1 MSSFKRLLNFLLAA
15 GLGCGLILIIAGLMR
30 NNGFLLMG
38 GVIWFVISVSKFIP
52 KSKRPETNEERKKRL
67 QLEREEQERVRKE
80 AVIKSWN
87 IPQQVIEA
95 QQGNAQ
101 AQYLL
106 GRAYLEGI
114 GVEQDPEKGLYWL
127 EQASEQ
133 GHQETYKY
141 LKYLDTRQDKIIN
154 EDLIQSLREII
165 AKKRNRELADII
177 ANKIN
182 ENH

>member
-1 MSSFKRLLNFLLAA
+1 MFYFKRLLNFLLAA
-15 GLGCGLILIIAGLMR
+15 GLACGLILSITGLLR
-30 NNGFLLMG
+30 NNGFMLLG
-38 GVIWFVISVSKFIP
+38 GVIWFALSVTRFIP
-52 KSKRPETNEERKKRL
+52 KSEKPETSEERKKRL

-80 AVIKSWN
+80 AVVKAWN
-87 IPQQVIEA
+87 IPKQVIEA

-141 LKYLDTRQDKIIN
+141 LKYLDTRQDKIIDEN
-154 EDLIQSLREII
+154 LIQSLREII
-165 AKKRNRELADII
+165 AKKRNRDLAEII

>member
-1 MSSFKRLLNFLLAA
+1 MFYFKRLLNFLLVA
-15 GLGCGLILIIAGLMR
+15 GLVCGLALITAGLLR

-38 GVIWFVISVSKFIP
+38 GVLWFIISVSRFIP
-52 KSKRPETNEERKKRL
+52 KPKRPESGEERKKRIH
-67 QLEREEQERVRKE
+67 LEREEQERLRKE
-80 AVIKSWN
+80 AVIKSWD
-87 IPQQVIEA
+87 IPKQVIAA
-95 QQGNAQ
+95 QQGDAQ

-114 GVEQDPEKGLYWL
+114 GVEQDPQKGLYWL

-154 EDLIQSLREII
+154 ENLIQSLREII

-182 ENH
+182 ESH